1 MTKAKTL
8 MKIKRMKMKMMIVKV
23 MMKAKIWMEMKYLKM
38 VKRMIVT
45 IPKIPI
51 RTITLMRS

>member
-23 MMKAKIWMEMKYLKM
+23 TIKAKIWMEMKSLKM

-45 IPKIPI
+45 IPKMPI

>member
-1 MTKAKTL
+1 

-23 MMKAKIWMEMKYLKM
+23 MMKAKIWMEMKSLKM
-38 VKRMIVT
+38 VKRMTVT

>member
-23 MMKAKIWMEMKYLKM
+23 MMKAKIWMEMKSLKM

-45 IPKIPI
+45 IPKMPI

>member
-8 MKIKRMKMKMMIVKV
+8 KIIKKMKMMIVIVKV
-23 MMKAKIWMEMKYLKM
+23 MMKAKIWMEMKSLKM

-45 IPKIPI
+45 IPKMPN
-51 RTITLMRS
+51 RMITLMRS